1 MEPSNR
7 RGAIRWIAAT
17 LGIVAALAIA
27 FALDDRS
34 AATSP
39 PIAQSAI
46 NQPVEEEAEIEAVR
60 RQIAAESR
68 GEIHPVQVR
77 EPPLPMAAPGQLGPA
92 PVPTPPDGYSFT
104 GAPTNMEQSRMDSPT
119 RVEAQEDDGL
129 DWLFADVSVAAI
141 ASRAQRDWT
150 FGWLRLAD
158 GANAAA
164 AANAVSRFGID
175 VLGASGRLLRAKLPA
190 DEASLAAA
198 AGLPAVSGLGVV
210 PPQRKSHAAFRAELY
225 AAPLQRV
232 PVLITLMAHDQ
243 DGRWRHELLARGAE
257 VGRFDADIRAYAAN
271 IDAAAFD
278 AIVEADFVLAV
289 EPMEIFRATHD
300 TAVPAMGADAVRFH
314 ADAPGLF
321 TGTGGGAVP
330 IGVMDSGL
338 NTNHLDIAS
347 HRQSICGANFVWLD
361 HRTEDADLWVDQNGH
376 GTHVTGTIAGNGFAE
391 AKYAGMAPAVAHIRF
406 AKVLSRFGSGAFDS
420 ISRGMDFLA
429 LASGCEAQAAAVK
442 PLVVNMSL
450 ASTSRTWRGRSS
462 GERKLDA
469 VVWAHRQLYVV
480 AQSNDDIHG
489 FSNFGSAKSSL
500 SVGAIQDNGELAEFS
515 SVGPTFDGRLV
526 PQVVGIGVDVYSAKG
541 DGSRGSYI
549 RSRGTSMS
557 SPAVAGVATLLMDAV
572 ADYRE
577 HPALVRARL
586 MASAIKPDAWLAGG
600 AFAAT
605 NSAGPGA
612 LQAQFGL
619 GKASAR
625 TSVLQRTEADGWESG
640 AATATLEQDGV
651 GHRDIEVPEG
661 ASRLEVV
668 LAWDEPPADT
678 IGSAVLND
686 LDLWLDRDGDCEK
699 YACGE
704 YASTSRRDNVE
715 WIIVEN
721 PAPGTYR
728 AGVVAHRV
736 YTEAPR
742 AGLAWTVVRGPST
755 PTLDLA
761 LDNMR
766 AIEERRY
773 RIALSLSVDGYVAA
787 GVRVGVAAC
796 RTAADAEC
804 STDIEVRP
812 VVSESGVAHSPSTG
826 SEYVLVGEVGAG
838 ERQQVVFDVD
848 IDGDEASRL
857 YFSADAWNANS
868 ATTSVVL
875 PAIDDME
882 AEPPM
887 EAARPANDD
896 FADATEIDG
905 ASGSIEVDLLAATFE
920 PGEPPAYFSFHGGE
934 RPLASVWFRWTA
946 PASGAMRFGVS
957 APGGEVVDLLQ
968 RERAGLVDRRVQGQ
982 RIAALTQLAYGQWG
996 LSFFAEAG
1004 ETYYIRVSR
1013 RDTHS
1018 SHPARMTLAWF
1029 QGPRPAN
1036 DDFAAAFTLHAELDA
1051 STEPEPPPG
1060 SACSVGL
1067 VLSPGDY
1074 CTVGENRFRVTS
1086 TGSGCYEGP
1095 GLSICAGGNRL
1106 AWGSFE
1112 ASRVSGTNDWRIEA
1126 VPPTEEL
1133 QGEAGEVS
1141 GDNRGATLEQAEQ
1154 FGRLA
1159 ATVWYRW
1166 TAPEDGAWQFRTDQG
1181 HSNLRVL
1188 VFAGSSI
1195 ASLRLLSGYPQN
1207 TATLL
1212 AKAGAEYRIAV
1223 AARNALSPGRTF
1235 NLEWEKHERGA
1246 DADDFAHATELTGAS
1261 GSEHVIVGDSVEPE
1275 EPAHTGVRTSWRQW
1289 TAPSSGRFT
1298 WRLVDT
1304 LYTEIKVAVFTSAG
1318 VDEEAA
1324 DGEDGAEASLAAL
1337 GLVAGT
1343 GPQVTSTEF
1352 SFEAVGDRRYWISVG
1367 FHNGD
1372 FAAFTDTGSATLE
1385 WGETP
1390 ANDTPARAIALAGS
1404 SGSIDATGNFATLAP
1419 DEPSGVLGHSSV
1431 WWSFT
1436 PEDAGW
1442 YRFWVEDAETATL
1455 AVYRVSGKGFDGL
1468 ERVARSHGDWQAPSE
1483 EDSVSARFDAVE
1495 GQRYLVR
1502 VGQRGDGTD
1511 AEWTLNW
1518 EQADAPTW
1526 LRYAGRLRPSALGL
1540 TPDEAPDSAALA
1552 FEDGGEVLYLGTTE
1566 GLHVL
1571 ARDADSGALAQ
1582 TRIVE
1587 MDEPQALLWDATRSK
1602 LYAFAGC
1609 IWRQFAPGEDSRSTL
1624 QDEGAL
1630 TIVEGETPPCEV
1642 RAAFLDAT
1650 GAFLHHGH
1658 AYGLDVHALAESGL
1672 RAVQSLSITDF
1683 QRAVAGAGALVYA
1696 IDGHALEVYERDE
1709 ETGALASIHSYSIA
1723 DGAVALAVGD
1733 GYVVTLSE
1741 EGVTNAYTDGSP
1753 PEEIDTLAAFGN
1765 ATWWDEDGECSFIAT
1780 RPGAAGFDA
1789 FCRNSAF
1796 SATLSQAASQAEETT
1811 SLAATDYVANWQAD
1825 RFNNY
1830 IPPFESQALATSPDG
1845 RHAYVY
1851 SEGEILIFE
1860 RIGERPAP

>member
-7 RGAIRWIAAT
+7 RRAIRWTAAV

-27 FALDDRS
+27 FAALDIRPG
-34 AATSP
+34 ATSQP
-39 PIAQSAI
+39 LARPAVD
-46 NQPVEEEAEIEAVR
+46 QPVEVEAEIEAAR
-60 RQIAAESR
+60 RQIAAEGR
-68 GEIHPVQVR
+68 GEARPVQVR

-104 GAPTNMEQSRMDSPT
+104 SAPTTMEQSWMDPPL
-119 RVEAQEDDGL
+119 RVEAQQDDGL
-129 DWLFADVSVAAI
+129 DWLFAAAPVAAI
-141 ASRAQRDWT
+141 AGEARRTQRDWV

-158 GANAAA
+158 GANAAD

-175 VLGASGRLLRAKLPA
+175 ILGASGRLLRARLPA

-198 AGLPAVSGLGVV
+198 AALPAVSGLGVV
-210 PPQRKSHAAFRAELY
+210 PPQRKTHAAFQAEIQ

-232 PVLITLMAHDQ
+232 PVLITLMAQDQ

-257 VGRFDADIRAYAAN
+257 VGRFDADIRAYTAN

-278 AIVEADFVLAV
+278 AIVQADFVLGV

-330 IGVMDSGL
+330 IGVMDTGL

-347 HRQSICGANFVWLD
+347 HRQSICGANFVWSD
-361 HRTEDADLWVDQNGH
+361 HRTEDADLWVDQSGH

-406 AKVLSRFGSGAFDS
+406 AKVLSRYGGGAFDS
-420 ISRGMDFLA
+420 ISRGMDFMT
-429 LASGCEAQAAAVK
+429 LASGCGAQAVAVK

-480 AQSNDDIHG
+480 AQSNAGIHG
-489 FSNFGSAKSSL
+489 FSSFGSAKSSL

-541 DGSRGSYI
+541 DGSRGSYVG
-549 RSRGTSMS
+549 SRGTSMS
-557 SPAVAGVATLLMDAV
+557 SPAVVGVAALLMDAV

-612 LQAQFGL
+612 LQVQFGL

-625 TSVLQRTEADGWESG
+625 TSVLQRPEADGWESG

-651 GHRDIEVPEG
+651 GHQDIEVPEG

-668 LAWDEPPADT
+668 LTWDEPPADT

-761 LDNMR
+761 LDDMR

-812 VVSESGVAHSPSTG
+812 VGSESGVAHSPSTG
-826 SEYVLVGEVGAG
+826 AEYVLVGEVGAG

-848 IDGDEASRL
+848 VYSGEASRL

-868 ATTSVVL
+868 ATTSVVF

-896 FADATEIDG
+896 FADATEVDG

-968 RERAGLVDRRVQGQ
+968 GQ

-1004 ETYYIRVSR
+1004 ETYHVRVSR
-1013 RDTHS
+1013 KDTHS

-1029 QGPRPAN
+1029 QGPRPTN
-1036 DDFAAAFTLHAELDA
+1036 DDFAAAL
-1051 STEPEPPPG
+1051 
-1060 SACSVGL
+1060 
-1067 VLSPGDY
+1067 
-1074 CTVGENRFRVTS
+1074 
-1086 TGSGCYEGP
+1086 
-1095 GLSICAGGNRL
+1095 
-1106 AWGSFE
+1106 
-1112 ASRVSGTNDWRIEA
+1112 
-1126 VPPTEEL
+1126 EL
-1133 QGEAGEVS
+1133 QDEAGEVS
-1141 GDNRGATLEQAEQ
+1141 GDNRGATLEPAEQ
-1154 FGRLA
+1154 FGTLA

-1166 TAPEDGAWQFRTDQG
+1166 TAPEDGAWRFRTDQWY
-1181 HSNLRVL
+1181 SRVL

-1195 ASLRLLSGYPQN
+1195 ASLRLLSGYPQDF
-1207 TATLL
+1207 ATLP

-1223 AARNALSPGRTF
+1223 AAGNALSPGRTF
-1235 NLEWEKHERGA
+1235 NLEWEKHEREA

-1261 GSEHVIVGDSVEPE
+1261 GSEHVSVGGSVEPE
-1275 EPAHTGVRTSWRQW
+1275 EPAHTGVRTSWWQW

-1304 LYTEIKVAVFTSAG
+1304 AFTEIKVTLFASAG

-1337 GLVAGT
+1337 RLVAGT

-1372 FAAFTDTGSATLE
+1372 FASFTDTGSATLE

-1390 ANDTPARAIALAGS
+1390 ANDTLAQAIALAGS
-1404 SGSIDATGNFATLAP
+1404 SGSVDASSDFATLGP
-1419 DEPSGVLGHSSV
+1419 EEPSGVLGHSSV

-1442 YRFWVEDAETATL
+1442 YRFWVEDADTATL
-1455 AVYRVSGKGFDGL
+1455 AVYRVSGEGFDGL

-1483 EDSVSARFDAVE
+1483 EDSVSVRFDAVE

-1518 EQADAPTW
+1518 AQADAPTW
-1526 LRYAGRLRPSALGL
+1526 LRYAGRLPPSALGFA
-1540 TPDEAPDSAALA
+1540 PDEAPDSVALA
-1552 FEDGGEVLYLGTTE
+1552 FEDGGEVLYLGTSE

-1571 ARDADSGALAQ
+1571 ARDAASGALEQ
-1582 TRIVE
+1582 VRIVE
-1587 MDEPQALLWDATRSK
+1587 MDEPQALIWDATRSK

-1609 IWRQFAPGEDSRSTL
+1609 IWRQLAPGEDSRSAL

-1658 AYGLDVHALAESGL
+1658 AYGLDVYSLAESGL
-1672 RAVQSLSITDF
+1672 RVVQSLSITDL

-1696 IDGHALEVYERDE
+1696 IDGHALEVYERDQ
-1709 ETGALASIHSYSIA
+1709 ETGALASVHSSSIA
-1723 DGAVALAVGD
+1723 DGVVALAVGE

-1830 IPPFESQALATSPDG
+1830 IRSFESQALATSPDG

-1851 SEGEILIFE
+1851 SKGEILIFE